1 MGRQKH
7 SDSSCNNNHDPKNKS
22 LFHII
27 KYHPLCHHFIQKRY
41 ANMMGGEETNDAGTL
56 LEQRNEAFSCDN
68 GKNLSLAKLRNS
80 NVEEK
85 VTPHSSVGKRCV
97 QCVDATS
104 RSDYWECNLC
114 CKHHRP
120 TKNDLLARKVIDKKS
135 YKVESNARKH
145 IFGVYAHLCR
155 HFVGGLETTNKNK
168 EILLTFLHDPVFPTV
183 YHFHKQHVQRRKM
196 KLNRSESS
204 PLPYSSSKT
213 KWKGTLY
220 CDNITQESVRL
231 ESSKTAYEQVMPSVT
246 KEKVNGNFKMSEGV
260 IIVRNVK
267 VSSVCAKGQN
277 SLKQKIE
284 NVSGESEKE
293 KIRVGMDSVIHK
305 LPQGQR
311 ISDKLKEEIL
321 KKLTEPIITREVRY
335 KNSIRRI
342 MSLQEPL
349 LSYYQQ
355 EETRSPL
362 RMLIPFQRILSLPDL
377 RSFSYASVNGD
388 ISDLSQENLPI
399 IDENDLVIS
408 NNVKSGSDCINKIN
422 GKVDLRNC
430 ENFSDQDIDANKEY
444 KAAIAASASDS
455 ISKLAPIDR
464 PDNMAQKME
473 ILSKKLNHEIPHIHV
488 DTKYKDEFNY
498 VKYVLEISGLTSNE
512 SISAWYSKDTPI
524 DPSLYEEM
532 ENDPN
537 FCANKGDQCNH
548 HVLFDLINE
557 TVLEI
562 YGRSHCYPPIGC
574 HILHKVWTHM
584 SKSLCLRSKV
594 GQKIDDHISKDLSK
608 SDGCFNVQFY
618 GEDVGLEV
626 EEMIFQDLLVEIM
639 WDFACL

>member
-1 MGRQKH
+1 
-7 SDSSCNNNHDPKNKS
+7 
-22 LFHII
+22 
-27 KYHPLCHHFIQKRY
+27 
-41 ANMMGGEETNDAGTL
+41 
-56 LEQRNEAFSCDN
+56 
-68 GKNLSLAKLRNS
+68 
-80 NVEEK
+80 

-97 QCVDATS
+97 QCIDATS
-104 RSDYWECNLC
+104 RSDYRECNLC
-114 CKHHRP
+114 CKLHRP

-135 YKVESNARKH
+135 YRVESNARKH
-145 IFGVYAHLCR
+145 IFGIYTHLCK

-183 YHFHKQHVQRRKM
+183 YRFHKQHVQRRKM

-204 PLPYSSSKT
+204 PFPYSSSKP
-213 KWKGTLY
+213 KWNGILY
-220 CDNITQESVRL
+220 CDNIIQKSAQL
-231 ESSKTAYEQVMPSVT
+231 EPSKTAYEQVMPSVT
-246 KEKVNGNFKMSEGV
+246 KEKVNGNFNMSEGV

-267 VSSVCAKGQN
+267 FSSVCTKGQN
-277 SLKQKIE
+277 NLKQKIE
-284 NVSGESEKE
+284 NVTGDSEKE

-305 LPQGQR
+305 LPQGQG

-349 LSYYQQ
+349 VSYCQQ
-355 EETRSPL
+355 QQETRSPL
-362 RMLIPFQRILSLPDL
+362 RMLIPSQRILSLPDL
-377 RSFSYASVNGD
+377 QSFSYASMNGD
-388 ISDLSQENLPI
+388 ISDLNQENLVI

-408 NNVKSGSDCINKIN
+408 NNMKSGSDCINKIN
-422 GKVDLRNC
+422 GKVDLIIDDFEHSSLRNC
-430 ENFSDQDIDANKEY
+430 GNFSDQDIDANKEY
-444 KAAIAASASDS
+444 KAAIAASGMLTTCEA
-455 ISKLAPIDR
+455 R
-464 PDNMAQKME
+464 TQTPDNVASKME
-473 ILSKKLNHEIPHIHV
+473 ILSKKLNHEIPHIDV

-512 SISAWYSKDTPI
+512 SISAWHSKDTPV

-532 ENDPN
+532 ENDPD

-557 TVLEI
+557 TMLEI

-574 HILHKVWTHM
+574 HILHNVWTHM

-594 GQKIDDHISKDLSK
+594 GQKIDDHISRDLSK
-608 SDGCFNVQFY
+608 SDGWFNVKLY

-626 EEMIFQDLLVEIM
+626 EDMIFHDLLVEIM
-639 WDFACL
+639 WDLACL